1 MPNDQELISQLRLAM
16 EQARRC
22 AAQLREA
29 GWTVHFNIASSDNKA
44 TPYQGNAD
52 DVAVLIERTTREEHK
67 L

>member
-29 GWTVHFNIASSDNKA
+29 GWEVCFVLAESEKDNPK
-44 TPYQGNAD
+44 TLGQNAM
-52 DVAVLIERTTREEHK
+52 VLVERTTREKHT